1 MAAEDFKCLRDSII
15 DGKYLTDEL
24 SLGVPWAVV
33 QQLCWFRGGKLG
45 GRAGLGTVTNTVFG
59 QRVVV
64 ENHVQKT
71 PYDMHRCITSLYAI
85 LAFFNR
91 FLGRKKEKIYSYEL

>member
-1 MAAEDFKCLRDSII
+1 MAAEDFECLRDSII
-15 DGKYLTDEL
+15 DEKYLTDEL

-59 QRVVV
+59 QRVVL
-64 ENHVQKT
+64 ENHLQKT
-71 PYDMHRCITSLYAI
+71 PYDMHRCITPFYAI
-85 LAFFNR
+85 LEIFNR
-91 FLGRKKEKIYSYEL
+91 FLERKKKHSYEL